1 MRVPMFPL
9 GSVVYPFT
17 AIPIRVFEARY
28 QTLLDRVLEE
38 DRSFGMVLIERGPE
52 VGGGDV
58 RFSTG
63 TMVRVIAVNP
73 IPGTND
79 RAVVV
84 AGFKRIRVVDWLPD
98 DPHPMAEVEDYPDV
112 EIDSA
117 VDVEPA
123 MFSLRRV
130 FALASELGSDVS
142 GIELELADDR
152 LAASYQLA
160 ALCPL
165 NALDSQRLLEASGA
179 SARLDLARAMLDDR
193 AELLRIELSAS

>member
-1 MRVPMFPL
+1 MFPL

-17 AIPIRVFEARY
+17 AIPIRVFEPRY
-28 QTLLDRVLEE
+28 QALLDRVLEN
-38 DRSFGMVLIERGPE
+38 DRSFGMVLIERGQE

-73 IPGTND
+73 IPGTPD

-84 AGFKRIRVVDWLPD
+84 AGFKRIRVLNWLED
-98 DPHPMAEVEDYPDV
+98 DPYPMAEVEDYPDS
-112 EIDSA
+112 EIDSL
-117 VDVEPA
+117 VDPEPA
-123 MFSLRRV
+123 RCSLRRV

-142 GIELELADDR
+142 GIELELADDP

-165 NALDSQRLLEASGA
+165 NALDSQRLLEACGA
-179 SARLDLARAMLDDR
+179 AVRLDLARAMLDDR

>member
-1 MRVPMFPL
+1 MFPL
-9 GSVVYPFT
+9 GSVVYPYT
-17 AIPIRVFEARY
+17 AIPIRVFEPRY
-28 QTLLDRVLEE
+28 QALLDRVLAE
-38 DRSFGMVLIERGPE
+38 DRTFGMVLIERGSE

-73 IPGTND
+73 IPGTAD

-98 DPHPMAEVEDYPDV
+98 DPHPMAEVQDYPDG
-112 EIDSA
+112 EADPS

-123 MFSLRRV
+123 MCSLRRV
-130 FALASELGSDVS
+130 FAFASELGSDVS
-142 GIELELADDR
+142 GIELQLANDP

-179 SARLDLARAMLDDR
+179 AARIDLARAMLDDR

>member
-1 MRVPMFPL
+1 MKIPMFPL
-9 GSVVYPFT
+9 TSVVYPFT
-17 AIPIRVFEARY
+17 AIPIRVFEPRY
-28 QTLLDRVLEE
+28 QALLDRVLAD
-38 DRSFGMVLIERGPE
+38 DRSFGMVLIERGRE

-58 RFSTG
+58 RFSIG

-73 IPGTND
+73 IPGTED

-84 AGFKRIRVVDWLPD
+84 AGLKRIRVVDWLPD
-98 DPHPMAEVEDYPDV
+98 DPHPMAEVEDYPDIEV
-112 EIDSA
+112 SPP
-117 VDVEPA
+117 VDVDPA
-123 MFSLRRV
+123 MCSLRRV

-142 GIELELADDR
+142 GIELEFAEDP

-179 SARLDLARAMLDDR
+179 STRLDLARSMLDDR

>member
-1 MRVPMFPL
+1 MKIPMFPL
-9 GSVVYPFT
+9 TSVVYPFT
-17 AIPIRVFEARY
+17 AIPIRVFEPRY
-28 QTLLDRVLEE
+28 QTLLDRVLAD
-38 DRSFGMVLIERGPE
+38 DRSFGMVLIERGRE

-58 RFSTG
+58 RFSIG

-73 IPGTND
+73 IPGTDD

-84 AGFKRIRVVDWLPD
+84 AGLKRIRVVDWLAD

-112 EIDSA
+112 EADPL
-117 VDVEPA
+117 VDVDPA
-123 MFSLRRV
+123 MCSLRRV

-142 GIELELADDR
+142 GIELEFAEDP

-179 SARLDLARAMLDDR
+179 STRLDLARSMLDDR

>member
-1 MRVPMFPL
+1 MFPL
-9 GSVVYPFT
+9 GSVVYPYT
-17 AIPIRVFEARY
+17 AIPIRVFEPRY
-28 QTLLDRVLEE
+28 QALLDRVLED

-63 TMVRVIAVNP
+63 TMVRIIAVNP
-73 IPGTND
+73 IPGTGD

-84 AGFKRIRVVDWLPD
+84 AGFKRIRVVAWLPD
-98 DPHPMAEVEDYPDV
+98 DPHPMAEVEDYPD
-112 EIDSA
+112 SA
-117 VDVEPA
+117 ADPLVDVEPA
-123 MFSLRRV
+123 MCSLRRV
-130 FALASELGSDVS
+130 FAFASELGSDVS
-142 GIELELADDR
+142 GIELELADDP

-179 SARLDLARAMLDDR
+179 AARIDLARAMLDDR

>member
-1 MRVPMFPL
+1 MFPL
-9 GSVVYPFT
+9 GSVVYPYT
-17 AIPIRVFEARY
+17 AIPIRVFEPRY
-28 QTLLDRVLEE
+28 QALLDRVLED
-38 DRSFGMVLIERGPE
+38 DRTFGMVLIERGSE

-73 IPGTND
+73 IPGTAD

-98 DPHPMAEVEDYPDV
+98 DPHPMAEVEDYPDR
-112 EIDSA
+112 ESDPLA
-117 VDVEPA
+117 DVEPA
-123 MFSLRRV
+123 MSSLRRV
-130 FALASELGSDVS
+130 LAFASELGSDVS
-142 GIELELADDR
+142 GIELQLADDP

-179 SARLDLARAMLDDR
+179 AARIDLARAMLDDR

>member
-58 RFSTG
+58 RFSIG

-73 IPGTND
+73 IPGTAD

-84 AGFKRIRVVDWLPD
+84 AGFKRVRVTEWLPD
-98 DPHPMAEVEDYPDV
+98 DPHPIAEVEDYPDI
-112 EIDSA
+112 ELDA
-117 VDVEPA
+117 VVDLEPA
-123 MFSLRRV
+123 MCALRRV
-130 FALASELGSDVS
+130 FAFASELGSDVS
-142 GIELELADDR
+142 GIELEFADDP

-165 NALDSQRLLEASGA
+165 NTLESQRLLEAGGA
-179 SARLDLARAMLDDR
+179 STRLQLARAMLDER
-193 AELLRIELSAS
+193 AELLRVELSAS

>member
-1 MRVPMFPL
+1 MFPFS
-9 GSVVYPFT
+9 SVVYPYT
-17 AIPIRVFEARY
+17 AIPLRVFEPRY
-28 QTLLDRVLEE
+28 QTLLDRVLDD
-38 DRSFGMVLIERGPE
+38 DRSFGMVLIERGRE

-73 IPGTND
+73 IPRTDD

-84 AGFKRIRVVDWLPD
+84 AGFKRIRVTDWLPD
-98 DPHPMAEVEDYPDV
+98 DPHPLAEVEDFPDSDV
-112 EIDSA
+112 NPL
-117 VDVEPA
+117 VDVRPA
-123 MFSLRRV
+123 MGSLRRV

-142 GIELELADDR
+142 GIELELADDP

-160 ALCPL
+160 ALCPI

-179 SARLDLARAMLDDR
+179 GARLELARSMLDDR

>member
-1 MRVPMFPL
+1 MKVPMFPL
-9 GSVVYPFT
+9 TSVVYPFT
-17 AIPIRVFEARY
+17 AIPIRVFEPRY
-28 QTLLDRVLEE
+28 QTLLDRVLGD
-38 DRSFGMVLIERGPE
+38 DRSFGMVLIERGRE

-58 RFSTG
+58 RFSIG
-63 TMVRVIAVNP
+63 TLVRVIAVNP
-73 IPGTND
+73 IPGTSD

-84 AGFKRIRVVDWLPD
+84 AGLKRIRVVDWLAD
-98 DPHPMAEVEDYPDV
+98 DPHPMAEVEDYPDI
-112 EIDSA
+112 EIDPL
-117 VDVEPA
+117 VDVDPA
-123 MFSLRRV
+123 RCSLRRV

-142 GIELELADDR
+142 GIELEFAEDP

-179 SARLDLARAMLDDR
+179 STRLTLARSMLDDR

>member
-1 MRVPMFPL
+1 MKIPMFPL
-9 GSVVYPFT
+9 TSVVYPFT
-17 AIPIRVFEARY
+17 AIPIRVFEPRY
-28 QTLLDRVLEE
+28 QTLLDRVLAD
-38 DRSFGMVLIERGPE
+38 DRSFGMVLIERGRE

-58 RFSTG
+58 RFSIG

-73 IPGTND
+73 IPGTDD

-84 AGFKRIRVVDWLPD
+84 AGLKRIRVVDWLAD

-112 EIDSA
+112 QADPL
-117 VDVEPA
+117 VDVDPA
-123 MFSLRRV
+123 MCSLRRV

-142 GIELELADDR
+142 GIELEFAEDP

-179 SARLDLARAMLDDR
+179 STRLDLARSMLDDR